1 MGGILLIIGKIRW
14 FLRTPI
20 RLGIQFRN
28 EHLRISDRQVDSLF
42 QDGVNPGLRSETG
55 GTRRLPGVIL
65 PPASKPSWM
74 SAMDCYRQVTF
85 IATLFSKT

>member
-1 MGGILLIIGKIRW
+1 MHTLTAKKIYPVMGGILLIICKIRW

-42 QDGVNPGLRSETG
+42 QDGANPGLRSETG
-55 GTRRLPGVIL
+55 GTRHPAFAGSD
-65 PPASKPSWM
+65 PASGK
-74 SAMDCYRQVTF
+74 
-85 IATLFSKT
+85 